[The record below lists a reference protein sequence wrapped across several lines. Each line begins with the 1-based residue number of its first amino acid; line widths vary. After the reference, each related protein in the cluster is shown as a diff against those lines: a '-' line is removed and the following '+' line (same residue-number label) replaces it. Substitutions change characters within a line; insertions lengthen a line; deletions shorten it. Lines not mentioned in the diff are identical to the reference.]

1 MTDEER
7 LGVVREMVDAWNA
20 RDWEKIVSLFAPD
33 GVLHSVMQEPLVGR
47 EAVRE
52 RLALLA
58 DGLVSLDLQ
67 VRAMGVI
74 GGRVFLERRD
84 VFDNAHGHT
93 EVPVVGVLSVEDG
106 LVAEWLEYYDRATL
120 LAGFGR
126 TPATDFDTAPG

>member
-7 LGVVREMVDAWNA
+7 LDVVREMVDAWNTL
-20 RDWEKIVSLFAPD
+20 DWDRVVALFAPD
-33 GVLHSVMQEPLVGR
+33 GVLHSVMQEPLRGR
-47 EAVRE
+47 EAIGE

-58 DGLVSLDLQ
+58 DGLIRLDLR

-74 GGRVFLERRD
+74 DGRVFLERRD

-93 EVPVVGVLSVEDG
+93 EVPVVGVLSVEGG
-106 LVAEWLEYYDRATL
+106 LVTEWLEYYDRATL

-126 TPATDFDTAPG
+126 TSATDFDAA